1 MARENEL
8 NEPSD
13 QAIDLG
19 TRSGRIESIG
29 EKGSE
34 KPCWLGEANNGNVKR
49 KKEISGKNIKLPS
62 SKSLHLLREGNNM
75 LNKTKHAKY
84 TLDRLREYEK
94 RLAIHGH
101 FECYTNNN
109 WVHFR
114 VKHLHFRGNITK
126 SLILAHN
133 DEEEKSILERTKI
146 NILLDLYATMTKGGI
161 KTSMS
166 LLIVETLHREVIRVK
181 KTLKKN
187 ALNGLQW
194 PKRGCLTLMMT
205 TSHQ

>member
-1 MARENEL
+1 MRNEKCEIKAIRSDRKKCNNVENDLSCIRPLPRENDL

-94 RLAIHGH
+94 RLAIHGD

-109 WVHFR
+109 
-114 VKHLHFRGNITK
+114 
-126 SLILAHN
+126 
-133 DEEEKSILERTKI
+133 
-146 NILLDLYATMTKGGI
+146 
-161 KTSMS
+161 
-166 LLIVETLHREVIRVK
+166 
-181 KTLKKN
+181 
-187 ALNGLQW
+187 
-194 PKRGCLTLMMT
+194 
-205 TSHQ
+205 